1 MVSAERRAF
10 RERFW
15 PLRLLPLIALLS
27 ACPAP
32 DKGHAPAKLPAC
44 QELGQSCEFSPG
56 KLGSCVQIDGCR
68 EGNCFVCQ
76 SQH

>member
-1 MVSAERRAF
+1 M
-10 RERFW
+10 
-15 PLRLLPLIALLS
+15 LLVVPLIALLA
-27 ACPAP
+27 ACPEQ
-32 DKGHAPAKLPAC
+32 DKSRAPAKLPAC
-44 QELGQSCEFSPG
+44 KELGQSCEFSPG